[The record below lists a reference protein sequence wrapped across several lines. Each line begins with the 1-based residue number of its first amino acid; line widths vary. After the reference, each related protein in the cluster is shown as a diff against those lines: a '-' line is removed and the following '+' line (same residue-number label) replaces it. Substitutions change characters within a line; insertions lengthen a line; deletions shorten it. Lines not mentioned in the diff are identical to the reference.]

1 METKIVTA
9 QDLAGVVSIIDVCS
23 QRGAFRGEELAGVGR
38 LRETFLAE
46 IREQQGDAEAPGAID
61 APQVQEEPVVETD
74 SDESADSDE

>member
-9 QDLAGVVSIIDVCS
+9 QDLAGVVSVIDVCS

-46 IREQQGDAEAPGAID
+46 VQEQQGVAPAPGAV
-61 APQVQEEPVVETD
+61 ATPQVDPEPTVEEAS
-74 SDESADSDE
+74 SDE

>member
-46 IREQQGDAEAPGAID
+46 IREQQGDAPAPAAVETPVVDED
-61 APQVQEEPVVETD
+61 AAVETD
-74 SDESADSDE
+74 SDE

>member
-9 QDLAGVVSIIDVCS
+9 QDLAGVVSVIDVCS

-46 IREQQGDAEAPGAID
+46 IQEQQGDAPAPGAV
-61 APQVQEEPVVETD
+61 ATPQVEEEPAVDTD
-74 SDESADSDE
+74 SDE

>member
-9 QDLAGVVSIIDVCS
+9 QDLAGVVSVIDVCS

-46 IREQQGDAEAPGAID
+46 IREQQGDAVAPAAVEAP
-61 APQVQEEPVVETD
+61 VVTEPAVETD